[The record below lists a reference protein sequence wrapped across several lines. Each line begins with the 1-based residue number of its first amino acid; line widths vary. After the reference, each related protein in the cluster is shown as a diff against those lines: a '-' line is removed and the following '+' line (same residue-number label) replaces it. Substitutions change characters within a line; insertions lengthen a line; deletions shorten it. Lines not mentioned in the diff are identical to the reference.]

1 MKILK
6 KNQLTI
12 LVLALMLITAGYLN
26 YTADDT
32 LSTSTNPEEQLAA
45 IGDAKLVSS
54 GEALEEADKESILN
68 TLTNNIENNTIEN
81 SVIGDA
87 VSENTVGENNVEE
100 KVAEGNVVEAEN
112 STIGDAAVETNS
124 NVEDEYFAS
133 SKLEREKMYS
143 QMLES
148 YQKILE
154 SDTISQEQKAIS
166 QEEINK
172 INQTKNAIM
181 ISENLLKTKGFTNMV
196 IFVNDDSVNVI
207 IQAQTLSTE
216 QIAQIQNIVSREL
229 KVEIENIHI
238 SNK

>member
-1 MKILK
+1 LKILK